1 MSRTPS
7 PRSPG
12 RPRTVPLAVVSHAK
26 TAVDAEPAAA
36 STPEDDDVAAGPLP
50 VDSLSEMMTG
60 LQGAANS
67 RITIYRIVK
76 NQPPSYVAEC
86 APESFSLDELR
97 DKYNG
102 GEFRLYIQKE
112 GRLWK
117 NMRVFVE
124 APTRAAVETHSPVSA
139 GLGDVM
145 ALMREGFAAQAA
157 AIREAAVARG
167 SAPSLFS
174 GANLPAIITAM
185 TGALVAL
192 RPAPAPPPPPA
203 SDTDVAS
210 KSIDMF
216 MQGLQ
221 LARELRED
229 TAPAD
234 TSIGGMLQTVL
245 KSPLMAQA
253 VAAATTPPQAPRL
266 AAPTGGQPRPAA
278 PAAPMQ
284 NPAPPTQPESS
295 DMNLLHYYYG
305 MLCQKAA
312 DGADPVLYAELVLD
326 NVPDETLQSLL
337 TKQPTPLDALIADYP
352 AAAPHRE
359 WFASLID
366 TLMAAMTEEEVQVG
380 GPDGVVQQINGAHPD
395 ASLVSPP
402 VVPGQ
407 PS

>member
-1 MSRTPS
+1 MTRTPS

-12 RPRTVPLAVVSHAK
+12 RPRTAPLTVVSHAK
-26 TAVDAEPAAA
+26 TAVDAEPSAANPA
-36 STPEDDDVAAGPLP
+36 EDDDVAAGPMP

-97 DKYNG
+97 DKYQG
-102 GEFRLYIQKE
+102 GEFRLYIQKD

-124 APTRAAVETHSPVSA
+124 APVRPAVEVQAASSS

-157 AIREAAVARG
+157 AIREAAAARS
-167 SAPSLFS
+167 SAPSLLS
-174 GANLPAIITAM
+174 GDNLPAIITAI

-203 SDTDVAS
+203 PDTDVAS

-229 TAPAD
+229 SAPAD

-253 VAAATTPPQAPRL
+253 VAAATTPQPAQPRL
-266 AAPTGGQPRPAA
+266 AAPVAVQQRPAA
-278 PAAPMQ
+278 PAPTP
-284 NPAPPTQPESS
+284 NPAPPTQPEAA

-326 NVPDETLQSLL
+326 NVPDETLQTLL
-337 TKQPTPLDALIADYP
+337 TKQPTPLDALIAEYP

-359 WFASLID
+359 WFAVLID
-366 TLMAAMTEEEVQVG
+366 TLMSAMTEEQ
-380 GPDGVVQQINGAHPD
+380 PDETPAPVFNGAPTD
-395 ASLVSPP
+395 AAHVQPP

>member
-12 RPRTVPLAVVSHAK
+12 RPRTTPLTVVSHAK
-26 TAVDAEPAAA
+26 TAVEAEPSAE
-36 STPEDDDVAAGPLP
+36 SQTDDDGVSAGPPP
-50 VDSLSEMMTG
+50 VDALSEMMSG
-60 LQGAANS
+60 LQGATNS
-67 RITIYRIVK
+67 RISIYRIVK

-86 APESFSLDELR
+86 APESFSLDDLR

-102 GEFRLYIQKE
+102 GEFRLYIMKD

-117 NMRVFVE
+117 NTRIFVE
-124 APTRAAVETHSPVSA
+124 APPVRALAELPASSS

-157 AIREAAVARG
+157 AIREAAAARG

-174 GANLPAIITAM
+174 SDNLPAIITAI

-203 SDTDVAS
+203 PDTDVAS

-221 LARELRED
+221 LARELRD
-229 TAPAD
+229 DAAPAD
-234 TSIGGMLQTVL
+234 TSISGMLQTVL

-253 VAAATTPPQAPRL
+253 VAAATTPPQQPRL
-266 AAPTGGQPRPAA
+266 AAPTAGQPRLAA
-278 PAAPMQ
+278 PAAPTP
-284 NPAPPTQPESS
+284 NPAPPAQPEGS
-295 DMNLLHYYYG
+295 DMNVLHYYYG
-305 MLCQKAA
+305 VLCQKAA
-312 DGADPVLYAELVLD
+312 SGADPVLYAELVLD
-326 NVPDETLQSLL
+326 NVSDDTLQALL
-337 TKQPTPLDALIADYP
+337 TKQPTPLDALIAEYP

-359 WFASLID
+359 WFATLID
-366 TLMAAMTEEEVQVG
+366 ALMSAMTEEQIDETPTPSVI
-380 GPDGVVQQINGAHPD
+380 INGAHPD
-395 ASLVSPP
+395 ATLVQPS